1 MDKLNDRVVV
11 VRRVTSLLNNLAR
24 GVEFRYNVLN
34 SRKIQYLQKGCD
46 MKRGRIQRPI
56 NLDKVNLILYSNFI
70 RVHNSLT

>member
-34 SRKIQYLQKGCD
+34 SRKTQYLQKGCD
-46 MKRGRIQRPI
+46 M
-56 NLDKVNLILYSNFI
+56 
-70 RVHNSLT
+70 